1 MTLIKFLKGF
11 RAGKF
16 LERGPLLKPN
26 QELLNVDKVPYYYR
40 ADDFFIGAIIT
51 ANNFKF
57 VLTNADE
64 YALSY
69 MECNSAEFPKSNN
82 KLILDK
88 IRPHLSQRY
97 KELVLSM
104 LAEDDKNAGMVAAGH
119 FRFAFLVFNLKAI
132 ITLVRFVGMF

>member
-1 MTLIKFLKGF
+1 MTGF
-11 RAGKF
+11 RAGTF

-26 QELLNVDKVPYYYR
+26 QDLLNVDKVPNYYR
-40 ADDFFIGAIIT
+40 ADDFFIGAVIT
-51 ANNFKF
+51 ANNFEF

-69 MECNSAEFPKSNN
+69 MEFNNAEFPKSNN

-88 IRPHLSQRY
+88 IRPHLSHKY

-104 LAEDDKNAGMVAAGH
+104 LAEDEKNTGMVAAGH
-119 FRFAFLVFNLKAI
+119 FRFFPILLNLNDS
-132 ITLVRFVGMF
+132 

>member
-1 MTLIKFLKGF
+1 M
-11 RAGKF
+11 
-16 LERGPLLKPN
+16 PN
-26 QELLNVDKVPYYYR
+26 QDLLNVDKVPYYYR
-40 ADDFFIGAIIT
+40 ADDFFIGAMIT
-51 ANNFKF
+51 ANNFEF

-88 IRPHLSQRY
+88 IRPHLSPKY

-104 LAEDDKNAGMVAAGH
+104 ITEDEKNTGLVAAGH
-119 FRFAFLVFNLKAI
+119 FRFTQCVLN
-132 ITLVRFVGMF
+132 